1 MTARTN
7 DAANVSYLIGR
18 VTSLK
23 YNTISSRVQICLEEQ
38 RIEKPCTLAGKRDAD
53 SRGHQQ
59 SFYLITFVGHWCR
72 MITHDLEETSIL
84 KLYLEGGVPGH
95 HSAGSRWEFHNG
107 IHAELTFE
115 DHDGSPITKTIDIG
129 TRLPSNTSAPTLQP
143 TSSRDYPERKCL
155 YTPPATNHSKGSRLH
170 PDDYD
175 QTSPSANRQDQAWT
189 RQNSHKRPKIQSNE
203 SATRIPYPP
212 SESDRCQASTATSP
226 NVSQTPIQLHSTQQ
240 VSTSCTAWPQISRDP
255 PPGLKEQGFAL
266 KTLHEIDRIPG
277 GYDDLFSVV
286 AIIDAM
292 QTEECRPVS
301 GGTSD
306 YKMTLYLRDL
316 SRQEEE
322 KPVTCNLFWKT
333 AEDCPPW
340 GKARWK
346 VIFLSNVY
354 KRPSDVYNTQII
366 GRSSHFQWAL
376 WSPRRSD
383 AAEQFHSSSENIA
396 EFSSLFCISP
406 GRLVATARDLCV
418 PSKLIPVSE
427 RALSPVGS
435 VPKSIWELGHDLDK
449 QFDLCVQIVDL
460 WIDDSGNDRM
470 TVTDFTPNPALRM
483 VQPNMQTKAN
493 QTRLRFHEEHG
504 GYKSDYGKTES
515 RMMVVYVEP
524 PILKSI
530 YNHFDKAGDSG
541 NPSGDDYRRDLVNK
555 VVRLTQI
562 DLCFD
567 TNTKYSGLMYGLMT
581 NPYVPKGVR
590 PEKSF
595 DFDPNSIPLLANRV
609 VPLMPSEP
617 AYQKLLQYEAS
628 YEQELREFCLEES

>member
-129 TRLPSNTSAPTLQP
+129 RSFDLSSTSTWTAVMNISLIKGLLFSISSSEQVLDFQAILLRQPCNRPHREITQKESVCIRRLPRTTPK
-143 TSSRDYPERKCL
+143 EVV
-155 YTPPATNHSKGSRLH
+155 YTRMTTIK
-170 PDDYD
+170 
-175 QTSPSANRQDQAWT
+175 
-189 RQNSHKRPKIQSNE
+189 
-203 SATRIPYPP
+203 
-212 SESDRCQASTATSP
+212 
-226 NVSQTPIQLHSTQQ
+226 
-240 VSTSCTAWPQISRDP
+240 P
-255 PPGLKEQGFAL
+255 PPQRIDKTRHGPDRTRTNARKSSPMNRPHESLTLLVNQIGAKHRLLQGFAL

>member
-1 MTARTN
+1 MDRSDEHIT
-7 DAANVSYLIGR
+7 D
-18 VTSLK
+18 
-23 YNTISSRVQICLEEQ
+23 Q
-38 RIEKPCTLAGKRDAD
+38 RIAV
-53 SRGHQQ
+53 
-59 SFYLITFVGHWCR
+59 FYF
-72 MITHDLEETSIL
+72 
-84 KLYLEGGVPGH
+84 
-95 HSAGSRWEFHNG
+95 
-107 IHAELTFE
+107 ELRT
-115 DHDGSPITKTIDIG
+115 G